1 MSGVLQITC
10 PRCGKTGDVPAS
22 FAGKDIHCKKC
33 DSHFIVPGPAEE
45 HDHAH
50 EPGHVPVQAHAPAHA
65 QVQVQ
70 SDAAGHDHDHAH
82 FAPGPPPT
90 QASAPAAPQPAESL
104 LDSLS
109 DDAPLAPLSDDDEKH
124 ARQRY
129 EARLL
134 SKDRVAHYDDHGNV
148 LSEAEYEDRVR
159 QGRGSVH

>member
-1 MSGVLQITC
+1 MSGVLQIIC
-10 PRCGKTGDVPAS
+10 PTCGKTGNVPAS

-50 EPGHVPVQAHAPAHA
+50 EPGHVQVQADAPAHDQLQA
-65 QVQVQ
+65 E
-70 SDAAGHDHDHAH
+70 APGHDLDPAH

-90 QASAPAAPQPAESL
+90 TAPAPAAPQSAESSL

-129 EARLL
+129 EARVL

-148 LSEAEYEDRVR
+148 LSEAEYEERVR
-159 QGRGSVH
+159 QGRSSVH